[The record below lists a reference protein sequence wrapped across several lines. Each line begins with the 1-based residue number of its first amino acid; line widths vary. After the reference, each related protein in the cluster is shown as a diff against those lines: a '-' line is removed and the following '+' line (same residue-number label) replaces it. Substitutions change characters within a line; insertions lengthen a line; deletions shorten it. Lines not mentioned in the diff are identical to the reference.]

1 VGVNLGRL
9 AGVWLVS
16 AVVGTLLD
24 RIHTYFGV
32 LRYAHPCFCE
42 ESCWT
47 PVVMGGAGVA
57 LVLTHGLLRRVF
69 HQPAAGTTRVVVVQ
83 GFDFA
88 TAYLAS
94 GIFQATPLGLLTAYG
109 VVAVFRVVQDR
120 RPARIATVVATM
132 IVGVTAELLLTHIG
146 FFEYVHP
153 DVYGV
158 TYWIGGLYWFAGFIG
173 SSVENRWPVLSLG
186 APLDS

>member
-1 VGVNLGRL
+1 MGVNVARL
-9 AGVWLVS
+9 AAVGLVS

-42 ESCWT
+42 ESCLT
-47 PVVMGGAGVA
+47 PVVMGGAGIA
-57 LVLTHGLLRRVF
+57 LVVTHALLRRLF
-69 HQPAAGTTRVVVVQ
+69 HQRAAGTTRAVALD
-83 GFDFA
+83 GFGFA
-88 TAYLAS
+88 SAYLAS
-94 GIFQATPLGLLTAYG
+94 GVFQATPLGLLAAYAL
-109 VVAVFRVVQDR
+109 VAAFRAAQDP
-120 RPARIATVVATM
+120 RPARISTVVAAM
-132 IVGVTAELLLTHIG
+132 VVGVVAELALTHVG

-153 DVYGV
+153 DILGV

-186 APLDS
+186 TPLDA